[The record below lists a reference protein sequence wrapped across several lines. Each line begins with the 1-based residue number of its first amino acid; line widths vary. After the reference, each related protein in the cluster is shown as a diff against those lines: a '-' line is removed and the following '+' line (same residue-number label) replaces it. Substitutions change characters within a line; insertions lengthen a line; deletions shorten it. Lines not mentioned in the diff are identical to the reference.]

1 MTLEEIEKPRAI
13 IKALITPKLL
23 EFKKIF
29 MNFLQ
34 SLVGS
39 ISYFMTLEEI

>member
-1 MTLEEIEKPRAI
+1 MTLEAIEKPRAV

-23 EFKKIF
+23 KLKKIF

-39 ISYFMTLEEI
+39 ISYYMTLEEI